1 MPDYKITLKNGTSMI
16 VKSPSYFE
24 AIADARVST
33 SDLLNVQE
41 VMDDFP
47 DNGASS

>member
-1 MPDYKITLKNGTSMI
+1 MRDYKITLKDGTSI
-16 VKSPSYFE
+16 TVKSNSYFE

-33 SDLLNVQE
+33 SDISNVQE
-41 VMDDFP
+41 IMDDFP